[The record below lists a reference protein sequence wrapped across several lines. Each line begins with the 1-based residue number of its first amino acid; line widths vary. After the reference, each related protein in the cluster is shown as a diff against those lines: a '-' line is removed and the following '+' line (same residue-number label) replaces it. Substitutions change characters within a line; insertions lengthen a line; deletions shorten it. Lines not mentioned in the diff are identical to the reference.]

1 VTQEPTAIARTNHKQ
16 QTQRKQKLGD
26 RVRTIADRLKQE
38 TEVQIKATSRI
49 LGAAAQIAENHDRLI
64 DEVVDLVEEDI
75 DGQTH
80 ARQTNIYT
88 VDLLKQQF
96 KTLNEAKNRFGI
108 KAKSWVELVNK
119 LNNLSISERSSGK
132 QSQISVTER
141 LDVIESELK
150 IIRNHLGEIAILL
163 KQLLERE

>member
-1 VTQEPTAIARTNHKQ
+1 VTQKPVSIAR
-16 QTQRKQKLGD
+16 TQRKQKLGD
-26 RVRTIADRLKQE
+26 RVRMIADRLKQE

-64 DEVVDLVEEDI
+64 DEVVDMVEEDI
-75 DGQTH
+75 DQQTR

-96 KTLNEAKNRFGI
+96 KTLREAKDRFGI
-108 KAKSWVELVNK
+108 KAKSWIELVNK
-119 LNNLSISERSSGK
+119 LNNLSIPNQSSEK
-132 QSQISVTER
+132 QSQTSVTER

-150 IIRNHLGEIAILL
+150 IMRDRLDEIAILL
-163 KQLLERE
+163 KQLLE